1 MSIRSHNQ
9 FGAPGVS
16 PWQVKNVF
24 NLSMEDPQIIVC
36 WCLLDVV
43 VFQHHEALVLREVGN
58 KEPWS
63 LWERSWWDR
72 KERPVSLQTLG
83 QCSDPWPWGPEGCIV
98 VCFWMEPAGVEY
110 LARTPQNLSNTVWAY
125 GVVVSKPR
133 HLMAALQHHL
143 TAASGFYVTRLGW
156 WDVSSSLSSSI
167 GSTWFNSEAA
177 CN

>member
-24 NLSMEDPQIIVC
+24 NHGRSRNHS
-36 WCLLDVV
+36 LLDVV
-43 VFQHHEALVLREVGN
+43 VFQHHEALVLREVSN
-58 KEPWS
+58 KEPWP
-63 LWERSWWDR
+63 LWDRSWWDR

-83 QCSDPWPWGPEGCIV
+83 QCSDPWPWGLHFCLFLNGASRCRIPGSKRHRTSPTP
-98 VCFWMEPAGVEY
+98 FGPMEWLY
-110 LARTPQNLSNTVWAY
+110 QNLDIWWLHCSN
-125 GVVVSKPR
+125 
-133 HLMAALQHHL
+133 HL

-156 WDVSSSLSSSI
+156 WDVSSSSSSSI

-177 CN
+177 YN

>member
-24 NLSMEDPQIIVC
+24 NLSMEDPEIIVC

-58 KEPWS
+58 KEPWP

-83 QCSDPWPWGPEGCIV
+83 QCSDPWGLHCLLFLNGASRCRIPGSNATEPLQHGLGLWSGCIKTSTFDGCIAAPSHSSEWLLCYSV
-98 VCFWMEPAGVEY
+98 GPVRGVII
-110 LARTPQNLSNTVWAY
+110 VIFI
-125 GVVVSKPR
+125 
-133 HLMAALQHHL
+133 H
-143 TAASGFYVTRLGW
+143 
-156 WDVSSSLSSSI
+156 
-167 GSTWFNSEAA
+167 WFNMVQQWSGLQL
-177 CN
+177 NQ